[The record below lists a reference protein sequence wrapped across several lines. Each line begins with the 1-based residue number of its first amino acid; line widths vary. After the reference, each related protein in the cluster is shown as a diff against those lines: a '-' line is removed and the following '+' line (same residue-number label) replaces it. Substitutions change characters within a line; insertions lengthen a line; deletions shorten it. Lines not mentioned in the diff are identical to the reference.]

1 MNQRCLVIADDL
13 TGGADTGVQFAERDL
28 NTLLISFEKQIKI
41 DFSLYLERDVL
52 VVSTNSRGL
61 TPEDASQRVSM
72 LLKEYDR
79 ALFPILYKKIDSTL
93 RGNIGYEVDATLRS
107 ANLSLGFMAPS
118 FPEQERTLLGGLLMV
133 RGTPLSLT
141 EASRDAVS
149 PVKESYVKT
158 LLENQSR
165 CRIGNIDLI
174 QVASGGEV
182 LKKAIDEA
190 CQQGIQILIFD
201 AVERRDLAHIAE
213 AAFQSDKTPLFIGSA
228 GLAEE
233 VAKKIAPRELKKRPF
248 SLHRNAKPF
257 KHILIVSGSAS
268 KVSHE
273 QLIRA
278 EQTRGIRSFQLDHV
292 FMTGDEAHRET
303 LEDHLSDRIGHEIIR
318 GHAILK
324 TSSERILPKNPQ
336 DPPIHLEIPKSL
348 GRITQSVLQRSHLS
362 VQDLILVLLGGDTA
376 LSVLD
381 HLGAEGIE
389 IEGEVMKGIVMG
401 RLTGGRWHGLSMITK
416 AGAFGKEDA
425 LERIIETL

>member
-13 TGGADTGVQFAERDL
+13 TGGADTGVQFAERGL
-28 NTLLISFEKQIKI
+28 NTLLISFEKQIEI

-61 TPEDASQRVSM
+61 PPEDASQRVSM

-79 ALFPILYKKIDSTL
+79 VLFPILYKKIDSTL

-118 FPEQERTLLGGLLMV
+118 FPEQERTVLGGLLRV

-149 PVKESYVKT
+149 PVNESYVDK
-158 LLENQSR
+158 LLEKQSR
-165 CRIGNIDLI
+165 FPIGRIDLN
-174 QVASGGEV
+174 QVALGGEV
-182 LKKAIDEA
+182 LERAVNDSYQK
-190 CQQGIQILIFD
+190 GIRVLVFD
-201 AVERRDLAHIAE
+201 AVERQDLTHIAE
-213 AAFQSDKTPLFIGSA
+213 AAFYRDEIPLLIGSA

-233 VAKKIAPRELKKRPF
+233 VAKKIAPRELKRKRP
-248 SLHRNAKPF
+248 SLHQNVKPL

-278 EQTRGIRSFQLDHV
+278 EQTRRIRSFQLDRV
-292 FMTGDEAHRET
+292 FMIGDEAQRQT
-303 LEDHLSDRIGHEIIR
+303 LEDHLSDRIGTEIVQ

-324 TSSERILPKNPQ
+324 TSSERILPRNPQ
-336 DPPIHLEIPKSL
+336 DPPIHLQIPKSL
-348 GRITQSVLQRSHLS
+348 GRITRSVLQRSHLD
-362 VQDLILVLLGGDTA
+362 VQDLSLILLGGDTA
-376 LSVLD
+376 LSVLN

-389 IEGEVMKGIVMG
+389 IEGEVMKGVVEG

-425 LERIIETL
+425 LEKIIETL